1 MDAVVELKSG
11 RDQSLKEE
19 LEKKSTPG
27 CSPKLWEMSVLS
39 LVCCSQRLL
48 CAWKR

>member
-19 LEKKSTPG
+19 LEKK
-27 CSPKLWEMSVLS
+27 LLLAVALS
-39 LVCCSQRLL
+39 SRRCLYCP
-48 CAWKR
+48 